1 MTLTEI
7 LVGIAGDG
15 LNPSLRPLLE
25 RPLDAESWQAFV
37 TKLDQLMLS
46 TFALAACEQGTLA
59 VTEPQLEDLRL
70 RSEQATERC
79 ERAASSLEEVVTT
92 LDRHGLDAC
101 VLHGAATS
109 ALDYPA
115 THLRL
120 YESVHVLVDHTQ
132 HDQAVDVL
140 RADGVF
146 RHPNVHSRA
155 RRRRDVWHRTKSG
168 VEVGLYR
175 AVTPGRFGGAIE
187 SKDLLANR
195 VWFTPRTD
203 PGGTALSALGTEER
217 MIAACI
223 HARFDRSISNLL
235 VQRDVVQLV
244 LRDDLSMRRVEELR
258 AEWRVE
264 AILADAVRRA
274 WDTFSVPDVVPISA
288 WSGFYQPY
296 RRDQR
301 KLEAHPLPA
310 THRREANIDSSVADA
325 APQRLEP

>member
-15 LNPSLRPLLE
+15 LSPSLRPLLE
-25 RPLDAESWQAFV
+25 QPLDPESWQAFIA
-37 TKLDQLMLS
+37 KLDQLMLS
-46 TFALAACEQGTLA
+46 TFALAACQQGTLA
-59 VTEPQLEDLRL
+59 VTESQFEELRT
-70 RSEQATERC
+70 RATEATGRC
-79 ERAASSLEEVVTT
+79 RTAAESLEEIVTT

-109 ALDYPA
+109 ALDYPE

-120 YESVHVLVDHTQ
+120 YESVHILVDHTQ

-140 RADGVF
+140 RAAGVL
-146 RHPNVHSRA
+146 RPPGVHSRA
-155 RRRRDVWHRTKSG
+155 RRRRDVWHRTSSG

-175 AVTPGRFGGAIE
+175 AITPGRFGGAIE
-187 SKDLLANR
+187 SSDLLANR
-195 VWFTPRTD
+195 VWFTPRTSPD
-203 PGGTALSALGTEER
+203 GAALSALGTEER

-244 LRDDLSMRRVEELR
+244 LRDELSMRRVERLR
-258 AEWRVE
+258 GEWRVE

-274 WDTFSVPDVVPISA
+274 WETFSVPDVVPVSA

-310 THRREANIDSSVADA
+310 THRREANLDYSPADA
-325 APQRLEP
+325 SPQRLEP

>member
-15 LNPSLRPLLE
+15 LSPSLRPLLE
-25 RPLDAESWQAFV
+25 QPLDPESWQAFIA
-37 TKLDQLMLS
+37 KLDQLMLS
-46 TFALAACEQGTLA
+46 TFALAACQQGTLA
-59 VTEPQLEDLRL
+59 VTESQFEELRT
-70 RSEQATERC
+70 RATEATDRC
-79 ERAASSLEEVVTT
+79 RTAAESLEEIVTT

-109 ALDYPA
+109 ALDYPE

-120 YESVHVLVDHTQ
+120 YESVHILVDHTQ

-140 RADGVF
+140 RAAGVL
-146 RHPNVHSRA
+146 RPPGVHSRA
-155 RRRRDVWHRTKSG
+155 RRRRDVWHRTSSG

-175 AVTPGRFGGAIE
+175 AITPGRFGGAIE
-187 SKDLLANR
+187 SSDLLANR
-195 VWFTPRTD
+195 VWFTPRTSPD
-203 PGGTALSALGTEER
+203 GAALSALGTEER

-244 LRDDLSMRRVEELR
+244 LRDELSMRRVERLR
-258 AEWRVE
+258 GEWRVE

-274 WDTFSVPDVVPISA
+274 WETFSVPDVVPVSA

-310 THRREANIDSSVADA
+310 THRREANLDYSPADA
-325 APQRLEP
+325 SPQRLEP

>member
-7 LVGIAGDG
+7 LVGIAGHG

-25 RPLDAESWQAFV
+25 QPLDADSWQAFV

-46 TFALAACEQGTLA
+46 TFALAACEQGTVA
-59 VTEPQLEDLRL
+59 VTESQLEELRI
-70 RSEQATERC
+70 RAAQATERC
-79 ERAASSLEEVVTT
+79 RTAASSLEEVVTT
-92 LDRHGLDAC
+92 LDRHGMDAC

-109 ALDYPA
+109 ALDYPE

-120 YESVHVLVDHTQ
+120 YESVHVFVNPAH
-132 HDQAVDVL
+132 HDEAVDVL
-140 RADGVF
+140 RAAGVI
-146 RHPNVHSRA
+146 RQPSVHSRS
-155 RRRRDVWHRTKSG
+155 RRRRDVWHRTSSG
-168 VEVGLYR
+168 VEIGLYR
-175 AVTPGRFGGAIE
+175 AVTPGRFGGPIE

-195 VWFTPRTD
+195 VRFTPRTGPD
-203 PGGTALSALGTEER
+203 GTPLSSLGTEER
-217 MIAACI
+217 MIVACI

-244 LRDDLSMRRVEELR
+244 LRDDLSMRKVERLR
-258 AEWRVE
+258 SAWRVE

-274 WDTFSVPDVVPISA
+274 WETFSVPDVVPISA

-310 THRREANIDSSVADA
+310 THRREASLDYSSADA
-325 APQRLEP
+325 ASQRLET